1 MNCNLYSCQ
10 SSSYE
15 IFNISGIYIYLY
27 DDYLTLVINASKTPV
42 SEKNIPLGGIEET
55 LDESTA
61 MGYSCSAQS
70 LEAPPEKDCYFNK
83 IAIFF
88 YVF

>member
-1 MNCNLYSCQ
+1 MTLMIVDAPCNRLFHPLKYNLELSPSCVTIN
-10 SSSYE
+10 
-15 IFNISGIYIYLY
+15 IFVNSVYLY

-70 LEAPPEKDCYFNK
+70 LEAPP
-83 IAIFF
+83 
-88 YVF
+88 